1 MAQTAAQRQAAYRKR
16 RPTAGKNGERRLNT
30 WISTGAAL
38 ALKRLAAYHGTVQR
52 QILEQMLLDA
62 EGEIMEA
69 LRGNEDELQRFLD
82 GDSSAAQTN
91 KNTGGKPCKPPQ
103 N

>member
-16 RPTAGKNGERRLNT
+16 RPTAGENGERRLNT

-38 ALKRLAAYHGTVQR
+38 ALKRLAAYQGKTQR

-62 EGEIMEA
+62 EGEVLQE
-69 LRGNEDELQRFLD
+69 LRSNEDGFNEYLD
-82 GDSSAAQTN
+82 GASR
-91 KNTGGKPCKPPQ
+91 
-103 N
+103 